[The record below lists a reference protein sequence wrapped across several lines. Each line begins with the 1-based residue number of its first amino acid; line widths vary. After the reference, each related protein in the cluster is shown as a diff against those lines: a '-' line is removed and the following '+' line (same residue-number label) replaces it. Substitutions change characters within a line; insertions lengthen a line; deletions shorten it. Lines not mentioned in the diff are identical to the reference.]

1 MLDDKDSYI
10 TEETFTKMYL
20 PVLNKASECL
30 KEKGY
35 ISEAIDFT
43 NPTFKNTRYFDNLRL
58 ILEARIIKIYCMEVT
73 KGTKF
78 AEELN
83 LSEVLDKICNLVYN
97 TELDCF
103 INMKGECFAAD
114 LNEETL
120 EPIPDMDQKIGTIKD
135 GINPENAIG
144 KDFVWN
150 DKSEFVVPAKNKKI
164 PVLKKAA
171 PPPVPPFKNR
181 SDLLRLNV

>member
-10 TEETFTKMYL
+10 TEETFRKMYL
-20 PVLNKASECL
+20 PVLDKASECL

-43 NPTFKNTRYFDNLRL
+43 NPTFQNTRYFDNLRL

-78 AEELN
+78 AKELN
-83 LSEVLDKICNLVYN
+83 LSEVLDKIYDLVYN
-97 TELDCF
+97 PELDCF
-103 INMKGECFAAD
+103 INIKGECFAAD
-114 LNEETL
+114 LEEETL
-120 EPIPDMDQKIGTIKD
+120 EPIPDYDQKIGTIKN
-135 GINPENAIG
+135 GINPENATE
-144 KDFVWN
+144 KDFVCS
-150 DKSEFVVPAKNKKI
+150 DKSEFVVPSMNKKTTV
-164 PVLKKAA
+164 PKKVA
-171 PPPVPPFKNR
+171 PPPVPQAKKR